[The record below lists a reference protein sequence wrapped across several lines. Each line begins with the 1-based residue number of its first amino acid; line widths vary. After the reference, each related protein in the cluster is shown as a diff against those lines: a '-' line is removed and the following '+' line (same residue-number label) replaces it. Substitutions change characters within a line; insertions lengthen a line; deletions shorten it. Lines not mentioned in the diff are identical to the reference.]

1 MEGSDDEGTALA
13 KLPCSIGKYR
23 KASKQAYTYGKAL
36 YQDLLDKGYA
46 PDDANRLSKAAMT
59 AMLTTLTGGRC

>member
-1 MEGSDDEGTALA
+1 MTKEQALA
-13 KLPCSIGKYR
+13 KLPCSTGEYR
-23 KASKQAYTYGKAL
+23 KASKRAYTYGKAL

-59 AMLTTLTGGRC
+59 AMLNTLTGTR